1 MEIRR
6 VGLENKPKWNQFI
19 KQHYPPVGAFMQ
31 TWEWGTFQENLG
43 RKIERYFL
51 TDARDPVAAF
61 TLVQH
66 ALALNFS
73 YGYMPRGP
81 VIAAHAAGEE
91 GSREVFRS
99 VRAWVKKQNLTGMIF
114 VRMEPPLAS
123 VASDLFR
130 HGFRIPSYYIQPRH
144 NHTISLDGSEEEI
157 LKSFHPSTRSNIRRA
172 ERRGVTA
179 ELKRN
184 ATETDWDTF
193 FSMARATIRRNSG
206 KNVYPQRPYFDALT
220 KAVPSITDGYDP
232 ARLSL
237 GMFCAYEHG
246 RAAATNFILFFGD
259 TATYLYGAAHTN
271 ALRSKAATYLHWVAM
286 QEAKKRGLKY
296 YDLGGIDETRW
307 PTLTNFKRQFR
318 GQEFSYVGNID
329 IPVKPALYR
338 AYDFAR
344 RLRGMSI
351 SA

>member
-1 MEIRR
+1 MKIRR
-6 VGLENKPKWNQFI
+6 VHLHNKDNWNQFV

-43 RKIERYFL
+43 RQVERYFL
-51 TDARDPVAAF
+51 TDARNPVAAF
-61 TLVQH
+61 MLVRH
-66 ALALNFS
+66 PLPLNFS

-81 VIAAHAAGEE
+81 VIAAHAAHDN
-91 GSREVFRS
+91 GSLEVFRS
-99 VRAWVKKQNLTGMIF
+99 LRAWITKENLPGTVF

-123 VASDLFR
+123 VAPDLSR
-130 HGFRIPSYYIQPRH
+130 HGFKIPPYYIQPRF
-144 NHTISLDGSEEEI
+144 NHTIPLDGSEEEI
-157 LKSFHPSTRSNIRRA
+157 MKSFHPSTRSNIRRA

-206 KNVYPQRPYFDALT
+206 KNVYPQRQYFNALI
-220 KAVPSITDGYDP
+220 KAVPSVVDGYDP

-237 GMFCAYEHG
+237 GTFCAYEHA
-246 RAAATNFILFFGD
+246 RPAATNFVLFFGN
-259 TATYLYGAAHTN
+259 TATYLYGAANAN

-286 QEAKKRGLKY
+286 CEAKKRGLKY
-296 YDLGGIDETRW
+296 YDLGGIDEVRW

-318 GQEFSYVGNID
+318 GQEFSYIGNID
-329 IPVKPALYR
+329 IPIRPVLYR
-338 AYDFAR
+338 AYNLMR
-344 RLRGMSI
+344 RLKGFS